1 MSKRRKK
8 CEVQVIWIDD
18 PCVTPVQDVS
28 KFVGFQEDRFAHLER
43 WQEKALQFVRLRLQ
57 AHRNVL

>member
-1 MSKRRKK
+1 MSKHRKK

-18 PCVTPVQDVS
+18 PCVTPVTDPS
-28 KFVGFQEDRFAHLER
+28 KFVALEGDRFAHLER